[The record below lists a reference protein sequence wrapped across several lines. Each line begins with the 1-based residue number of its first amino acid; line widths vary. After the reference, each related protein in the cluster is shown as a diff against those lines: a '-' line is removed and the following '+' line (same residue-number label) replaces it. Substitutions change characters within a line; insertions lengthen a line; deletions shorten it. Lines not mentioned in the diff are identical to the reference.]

1 MNMPEDT
8 CGKKKKTLSR
18 KITVIVLAV
27 VLMTILGVS
36 ISNIINTNKIVQELS
51 YSSAESATTALIAKV
66 KELLVSKA
74 ILIDTLAENDTVKRV
89 SFDNLH
95 NTFINLL
102 LHNPDVDSIF
112 MASEETGEIF
122 MYMRDQSTIKQWE
135 AEAGYDARIRDWYK
149 QGKAADSV
157 IFTDPYIDGATGK
170 LTVSVISPVLNELGE
185 KVAVIGAD
193 ILLDQLAVFF
203 TSVRI
208 GKNGYAFL
216 LDQKGI
222 VIYHPNQEELGKE
235 LTKASGKVGEISQRM
250 LRNEEGIDNAVFDGE
265 KQLVF
270 YNPIGIAN
278 WSLAVVIPEYEL
290 KEPIINIIWLT
301 VVVVIISVI
310 VVMIVVTVLTR
321 GIVKPLV
328 QVCEQLEE
336 VATGE
341 GDLTRRL
348 SVKSNDE
355 IGRLATAFNM
365 FVDKLSSIISDVRD
379 SANSVSDGTHQLSK
393 ATEQQ
398 AKVNEQIAVIV
409 GQVAQGAQKQTSDI
423 HNSKASIDQLSNAIE
438 QIALGSQK
446 QAAHV
451 SDTAELTKNMIGN
464 LDEARIFVNNI
475 SLQEKENIKKAN
487 SGHEIVTLVASNMNV
502 INEGVEEALNSVKVL
517 GEGSK
522 QIGEIVEVI
531 KEIADQTNLL
541 ALNAAI
547 EAARAG
553 EHGKGFAVVA
563 EEVRILAER
572 VRSSTAEISEIIDK
586 LFSAIGSTVKAVENN
601 KEQVNQGNTLVED
614 AKKSLAEIAGSATES
629 GLALEKLANLNEKI
643 NTNSQAVDEAMDN
656 IIAITEENSAASEQ
670 MTANSDEVVRSIE
683 SIAAISEENA
693 ASAEEV
699 AASSEEQSATLEEV
713 SSAAN
718 SLETIADNLKKLV
731 GTFKTN

>member
-301 VVVVIISVI
+301 VVVIIISVI

-451 SDTAELTKNMIGN
+451 SDTAELIKNMIGN